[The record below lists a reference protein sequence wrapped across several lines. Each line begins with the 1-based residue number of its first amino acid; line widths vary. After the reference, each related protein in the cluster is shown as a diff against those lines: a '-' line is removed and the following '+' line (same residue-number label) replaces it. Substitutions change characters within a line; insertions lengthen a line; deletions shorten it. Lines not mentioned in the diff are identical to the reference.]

1 VEYLSDICDQAGKR
15 ILPEATE
22 WHNPRTI
29 SQATKLFP
37 KQACPGKKQWTMFR
51 KFLRSTYG
59 RNSWNFTLE
68 TPLGEWTTAHDER
81 EWIHY
86 HDHTY
91 PAYFQRKQ
99 DKWLMWT
106 IPSTHDPFT
115 KIRIESSTP
124 PFTIME
130 SLPED
135 CIPISDITNKDGHID
150 YLIPTKN
157 LRPVAVDI
165 DELLEPQD
173 IPANATFPDF
183 IQSLQDAER
192 ILLEQNYEVN
202 HDDGPSLLEMLQCPD
217 QTAELIIVT
226 DGGAVTN
233 QGSFGWVIGTLDR
246 VLWKCKG
253 PAHGLPI
260 HSFRAESVGVLSV
273 LWFLDRFC
281 EFYNIKPI
289 NRPTLW
295 LGTDS
300 LSFLDRIK
308 DLKEIP
314 VNDWYA
320 NVFAYSDIDV
330 TLEIFKCLESHPFAY
345 VFNHVKGHQDD
356 KKKYSQL
363 SRPSQLNV
371 LADELATEALRD
383 QQWDTTPLFYPMPHC
398 KVYLKH
404 NGVY

>member
-1 VEYLSDICDQAGKR
+1 MVEQGAFHTVKTLISHGRKDAGQLSITMQIAYRWYHLYTGLRYHPFQHGQKSVKYVPTGWISVTQDFLAASEMSIHWQNMEQIPPRRMRDRNLMADANKHPYSASRLNHINNCRLYLRVEYLSDICDQAGKR

-68 TPLGEWTTAHDER
+68 TPLGDWTTAHDER

-260 HSFRAESVGVLSV
+260 HSFRAECAMV
-273 LWFLDRFC
+273 
-281 EFYNIKPI
+281 P
-289 NRPTLW
+289 
-295 LGTDS
+295 
-300 LSFLDRIK
+300 
-308 DLKEIP
+308 
-314 VNDWYA
+314 
-320 NVFAYSDIDV
+320 
-330 TLEIFKCLESHPFAY
+330 
-345 VFNHVKGHQDD
+345 
-356 KKKYSQL
+356 
-363 SRPSQLNV
+363 
-371 LADELATEALRD
+371 
-383 QQWDTTPLFYPMPHC
+383 
-398 KVYLKH
+398 
-404 NGVY
+404 